1 MTLKST
7 GLRAASVLATVAIAA
22 LGLAACGSSKSSG
35 DTTSKNESI
44 TFATGAPV
52 LLDSTAPYGSV
63 PTAMDYWKDQGLTV
77 KIQPTAGA
85 TASAQL
91 LTAGKAD
98 IIAGG
103 TSSLYQAA
111 AADPNIRI
119 VSLQAKN
126 FWQIAVPEGSKIKSI
141 KDLKGKTIGTQSLS
155 SASYLFG
162 RAAVQAS
169 GLDPDSDVKWL
180 VIGVGSQA
188 AAAIKDGTVAA
199 YASYDGPTGV
209 VSGVLGKKL
218 INLPTPLDKVSGLSG
233 YATTEQFLK
242 KHSSAITKFLLGTY
256 KGYIFSTTNPG
267 AAEQIQWAEYP
278 EQKPKGMSTEDAIK
292 SVLPNVESRFEGG
305 AEPGPSGLIGDVPMK
320 DVQASIDFMVK
331 YGVLKESLDAKKV
344 VDLSLNKDANKF
356 DSAEVKKQAKNWK
369 P

>member
-1 MTLKST
+1 M
-7 GLRAASVLATVAIAA
+7 G
-22 LGLAACGSSKSSG
+22 
-35 DTTSKNESI
+35 
-44 TFATGAPV
+44 
-52 LLDSTAPYGSV
+52 
-63 PTAMDYWKDQGLTV
+63 YWKDQGLTV
-77 KIQPTAGA
+77 QIQPTAGA

-111 AADPNIRI
+111 AADPKIRL
-119 VSLQAKN
+119 VSLQAEN
-126 FWQIAVPEGSKIKSI
+126 FWQIAVPEDSKIKSI
-141 KDLKGKTIGTQSLS
+141 DDLKGKTIGTQSLS

-242 KHSSAITKFLLGTY
+242 EHKSAIVKFLLGTY

-278 EQKPKGMSTEDAIK
+278 EQKPKGMSTEEAIQ
-292 SVLPNVESRFEGG
+292 SVLPNVESRFKSGSV
-305 AEPGPSGLIGDVPMK
+305 PGPSGLIGDVPMK
-320 DVQASIDFMVK
+320 DVQDSIDFMVK
-331 YGVLKESLDAKKV
+331 YGVLKASLDSKKV
-344 VDLSLNKDANKF
+344 VDLSLNKEANKF
-356 DSAEVKKQAKNWK
+356 DADAVKKQAQNWK